1 MFVRCGVILI
11 VRVFF
16 YIFNYNNNNN
26 NNNNTFASLHPDA
39 ITLAVGGVQ

>member
-1 MFVRCGVILI
+1 MFVSCGVILK

-16 YIFNYNNNNN
+16 CIFNY

-39 ITLAVGGVQ
+39 ITLAVGRVQ

>member
-16 YIFNYNNNNN
+16 YIFNYNNNN
-26 NNNNTFASLHPDA
+26 TFTSLHPDA
-39 ITLAVGGVQ
+39 ITLVVGGVQ

>member
-16 YIFNYNNNNN
+16 YIFYYN